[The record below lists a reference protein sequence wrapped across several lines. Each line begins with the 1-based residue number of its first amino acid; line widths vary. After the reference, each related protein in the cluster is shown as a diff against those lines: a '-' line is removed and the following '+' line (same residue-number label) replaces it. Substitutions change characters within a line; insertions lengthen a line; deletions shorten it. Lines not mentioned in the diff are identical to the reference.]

1 MVPTHELVLSHQHPE
16 DRAAVQQVLQDALDT
31 GRPHSV
37 WHRLVDAQ
45 GSTRQVVTLCAGD
58 FAEDGTLVGV
68 SGFMVDLTEPVRR
81 TTAREV
87 DEAMELMSQ
96 SRPAIE
102 QAKGALM
109 VTYGLDADDAF
120 LLLRRYSQHV
130 NVKLRD
136 VARAVVEA
144 LPHGSLPPGSRA
156 DWDALGRG
164 AGRPGRGRRGADRDL
179 SVTRWRARRPT
190 RRTPAPARQSS
201 RTRSSSSAVWIT
213 GSKP

>member
-1 MVPTHELVLSHQHPE
+1 MQQALE
-16 DRAAVQQVLQDALDT
+16 DCLGS

-37 WHRLVDAQ
+37 WHRLVDAH

-58 FAEDGTLVGV
+58 FAEDGTLLGL
-68 SGFMVDLTEPVRR
+68 SGFLVDLTEPVRR

-96 SRPAIE
+96 SRPVIE

-120 LLLRRYSQHV
+120 LLLRRYSQQV

-144 LPHGSLPPGSRA
+144 LPT
-156 DWDALGRG
+156 G
-164 AGRPGRGRRGADRDL
+164 ACR
-179 SVTRWRARRPT
+179 SARRAT
-190 RRTPAPARQSS
+190 WDELAAGLTAPAAEAAGAAG
-201 RTRSSSSAVWIT
+201 T
-213 GSKP
+213 

>member
-1 MVPTHELVLSHQHPE
+1 MTLSFPGSTGTFRFSRSTAAWTWSEQLYGIFGFGPGDVVPTIDLMVSHQHPE
-16 DRAAVQQVLQDALDT
+16 DRAAVQQALEDCLGS

-37 WHRLVDAQ
+37 WHRLVDAH

-58 FAEDGTLVGV
+58 FAEDGTLLGL
-68 SGFMVDLTEPVRR
+68 SGFLVDLTDPVRR

-96 SRPAIE
+96 SRPVIE

-120 LLLRRYSQHV
+120 LLLRRYSQQV

-144 LPHGSLPPGSRA
+144 LPGGGLPHGSRGV
-156 DWDALGRG
+156 WDALA
-164 AGRPGRGRRGADRDL
+164 AGL
-179 SVTRWRARRPT
+179 T
-190 RRTPAPARQSS
+190 APAAEAQEP
-201 RTRSSSSAVWIT
+201 T
-213 GSKP
+213 GT

>member
-1 MVPTHELVLSHQHPE
+1 VTTSIPESTGTFRFSRRTAAWTWSENLYHTFGFAPGDVVPTQDLILSHLHPE
-16 DRAAVQQVLQDALDT
+16 DRAAVQQVFEDSLET

-37 WHRLVDAQ
+37 WHRLVNAH

-68 SGFMVDLTEPVRR
+68 SGFLVDLTEHVRR

-96 SRPAIE
+96 SRPVIE

-120 LLLRRYSQHV
+120 LLLRRYSQQV

-136 VARAVVEA
+136 VARTLVEG
-144 LPHGSLPPGSRA
+144 LPRGSLPHDSRVL
-156 DWDALGRG
+156 WDALA
-164 AGRPGRGRRGADRDL
+164 AGL
-179 SVTRWRARRPT
+179 
-190 RRTPAPARQSS
+190 
-201 RTRSSSSAVWIT
+201 T
-213 GSKP
+213 GSLADAEQQAGA

>member
-1 MVPTHELVLSHQHPE
+1 VTTSIPGSTGTFRFSRSTRAWTWSEQLYTTFGFVPGDVVPTQDLMLSHQHPE
-16 DRAAVQQVLQDALDT
+16 DRAAVQQVLEDT
-31 GRPHSV
+31 LASGRPHSV

-68 SGFMVDLTEPVRR
+68 SGFLIDLTEPVRR

-87 DEAMELMSQ
+87 GEAIELMSQ
-96 SRPAIE
+96 SRPVIE

-120 LLLRRYSQHV
+120 LLLRRYSQQV

-144 LPHGSLPPGSRA
+144 LPGRGLPHASRA
-156 DWDALGRG
+156 VWDALAAGLAG
-164 AGRPGRGRRGADRDL
+164 AVAD
-179 SVTRWRARRPT
+179 AEE
-190 RRTPAPARQSS
+190 RTG
-201 RTRSSSSAVWIT
+201 T
-213 GSKP
+213 

>member
-1 MVPTHELVLSHQHPE
+1 
-16 DRAAVQQVLQDALDT
+16 
-31 GRPHSV
+31 
-37 WHRLVDAQ
+37 
-45 GSTRQVVTLCAGD
+45 
-58 FAEDGTLVGV
+58 
-68 SGFMVDLTEPVRR
+68 
-81 TTAREV
+81 
-87 DEAMELMSQ
+87 MSQ

-109 VTYGLDADDAF
+109 VSYGLDADDAF

-144 LPHGSLPPGSRA
+144 LPHPQPAARLPSR
-156 DWDALGRG
+156 LGRVGRG
-164 AGRPGRGRRGADRDL
+164 AGRPGRGPRGTDRDL
-179 SVTRWRARRPT
+179 SGHTVACASTHSTNAR
-190 RRTPAPARQSS
+190 PARQSS

>member
-1 MVPTHELVLSHQHPE
+1 MTTSIPGSTGTFSFSRSRAAWTWSEQLYSTFGFAPGDVVPTHELVLSHQHPE
-16 DRAAVQQVLQDALDT
+16 DRAAVLQVLQDALDT

-68 SGFMVDLTEPVRR
+68 SGCMVDLTEPVRR

-109 VTYGLDADDAF
+109 VTYGLNADDAF

-144 LPHGSLPPGSRA
+144 LPHRTLPPGSRA
-156 DWDALGRG
+156 DWDALAAEMTG
-164 AGRPGRGRRGADRDL
+164 PVADL
-179 SVTRWRARRPT
+179 GE
-190 RRTPAPARQSS
+190 RTG
-201 RTRSSSSAVWIT
+201 T
-213 GSKP
+213 